1 MIYGLAIII
10 GIVAGLRAF
19 SAPAAVSWAARLGAL
34 HLGGT
39 WLAFLAYE
47 WTPWV
52 FTILALV
59 EYVTDQ
65 LPSTPS
71 RTVPVQLGARLVSGA
86 FSGAAVG
93 ASGGSWIVGLVAG
106 LIGAVMGTYGGAAA
120 RGWMAAAFGRDLP
133 AGLVE
138 DGAVV
143 LLGAAI
149 LGAL

>member
-1 MIYGLAIII
+1 MIYGLAIIF

-39 WLAFLAYE
+39 WLAFLAYA

-86 FSGAAVG
+86 FSGAAIG
-93 ASGGSWIVGLVAG
+93 SSGGSWIVGLVAG

-120 RGWMAAAFGRDLP
+120 RGWMATAFGRDLP